1 LLAVLSL
8 PEIKDSIVKFVKVP
22 EFDEEPQTYSE
33 ATQISAQIK
42 VAHDL
47 TRKAES
53 GVIIDDGVFVSAFE
67 SRFKVRSYVFVV
79 QSFSN
84 FKPPPSHVF
93 FV

>member
-1 LLAVLSL
+1 LI

-67 SRFKVRSYVFVV
+67 SYFKVRSHVFVV
-79 QSFSN
+79 HRVFQILT
-84 FKPPPSHVF
+84 PPPPPLS
-93 FV
+93 